1 MTGVVIIV
9 FFLFNVLPVDPARLT
24 LGQRADVES
33 VEAINKE
40 LGLDKPFFVQLGM
53 YLNDVS
59 PIGIHERSEEQK
71 LKYQYIGVIPLGK
84 NIFAL
89 KKPYLRK
96 SYQSKREVWQILSEA
111 MPQTLILAIASMLL
125 ATFIGIILGVLA
137 AIKQHSW
144 FDHLT
149 MGISVIG
156 ISVPSYFS
164 AMILAYL
171 FGILWHDYTGLNPS
185 GGLWQYNDIGDEYLS
200 VKNMILPCLALG
212 IRPIAIIFQ
221 LTRSSMLDVLG
232 QDYIRTAYAKGLNFF
247 KVLFKH
253 ALRNALNPVVT
264 TISGWF
270 AGLLAGAFF
279 VEIIFDIKGLG
290 YVTVNHLLKFDFP
303 VAMGAVLFT
312 AGIFVIINILVDI
325 LYGWIDPRISVN

>member
-40 LGLDKPFFVQLGM
+40 LGLDKSFIVQLGM

-59 PIGIHERSEEQK
+59 PIGIHERSEEDKQ
-71 LKYQYIGVIPLGK
+71 KYQYIGVVPLGK
-84 NIFAL
+84 NILAF

-111 MPQTLILAIASMLL
+111 LPQTLILAIAAMFL

-149 MGISVIG
+149 MGVSVIG

-200 VKNMILPCLALG
+200 IKNMILPCIALG

-312 AGIFVIINILVDI
+312 AGIFVVINILVDI
-325 LYGWIDPRISVN
+325 IYGWIDPRISVN

>member
-40 LGLDKPFFVQLGM
+40 LGLDKSFIVQLGM

-59 PIGIHERSEEQK
+59 PIGIHERNEENKQ
-71 LKYQYIGVIPLGK
+71 KYQYIGVVPLGK
-84 NIFAL
+84 NILAL

-111 MPQTLILAIASMLL
+111 LPQTLILAVAAMFL

-149 MGISVIG
+149 MGVSVIG

-200 VKNMILPCLALG
+200 IKNMILPCIALG

-312 AGIFVIINILVDI
+312 AGIFVVINILVDI
-325 LYGWIDPRISVN
+325 IYGWIDPRISVN

>member
-40 LGLDKPFFVQLGM
+40 LGLDKPFIVQLGM

-59 PIGIHERSEEQK
+59 PIGIHERSEEDKQ
-71 LKYQYIGVIPLGK
+71 KYQYIGVVPLGK
-84 NIFAL
+84 NILAL

-111 MPQTLILAIASMLL
+111 LPQTLILAIAAMFL

-149 MGISVIG
+149 MGVSVIG

-200 VKNMILPCLALG
+200 VKNMILPCIALG

-312 AGIFVIINILVDI
+312 AGIFVVINILVDI
-325 LYGWIDPRISVN
+325 IYGWIDPRISVN